1 MIQQTSLVSTSVF
14 SHAEDV
20 KSWVEATGDEN
31 RDDHHH
37 FKVVRDGEH
46 GGESQ
51 QHGGGVQQPDGHVV
65 TERHDVSPLP
75 VGMNQYFSIKLR
87 QICNNS
93 PCISSPLPS
102 FRVSSGSS

>member
-1 MIQQTSLVSTSVF
+1 MFSSKTKPETRLSVRA
-14 SHAEDV
+14 HAEDV
-20 KSWVEATGDEN
+20 EGRVEATGNED

-51 QHGGGVQQPDGHVV
+51 QHGGGVQQPDGHIV

-75 VGMNQYFSIKLR
+75 VGMN
-87 QICNNS
+87 
-93 PCISSPLPS
+93 
-102 FRVSSGSS
+102 

>member
-1 MIQQTSLVSTSVF
+1 MILFSFSTLVRASVVP
-14 SHAEDV
+14 HTKDV
-20 KSWVEATGDEN
+20 ESRVEAAGNED

-65 TERHDVSPLP
+65 TERHDVSSLP
-75 VGMNQYFSIKLR
+75 EGMNYSIMK
-87 QICNNS
+87 
-93 PCISSPLPS
+93 
-102 FRVSSGSS
+102 

>member
-1 MIQQTSLVSTSVF
+1 MFSSKTKPETRLSVRA
-14 SHAEDV
+14 HAEDV
-20 KSWVEATGDEN
+20 EGRVEATGNED

-46 GGESQ
+46 GDESQ

-87 QICNNS
+87 LN
-93 PCISSPLPS
+93 L
-102 FRVSSGSS
+102 